1 MKRSKLEM
9 INEICDY
16 LNIGS
21 FSTMEIRRFRKDL
34 KRMSKPGLSMIL
46 SMVINLYC

>member
-1 MKRSKLEM
+1 MKRTKTDL

-21 FSTMEIRRFRKDL
+21 FSNLEIVRFRRDL
-34 KRMSKPGLSMIL
+34 KRMSKPGLC
-46 SMVINLYC
+46 MVLHMSKRWH

>member
-1 MKRSKLEM
+1 MKSTKADL

-21 FSTMEIRRFRKDL
+21 FSNLEISRFRRDL
-34 KRMSKPGLSMIL
+34 KRMSIPGLF
-46 SMVINLYC
+46 MVLRMSKRWH